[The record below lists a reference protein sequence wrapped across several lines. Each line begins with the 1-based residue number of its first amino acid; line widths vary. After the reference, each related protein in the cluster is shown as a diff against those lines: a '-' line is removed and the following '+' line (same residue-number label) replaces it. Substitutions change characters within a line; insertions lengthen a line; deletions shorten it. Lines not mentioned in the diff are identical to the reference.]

1 LAWNSFPNHPEGD
14 GKEAHMYAPTP
25 LALKPFFLSIT
36 VQNFK
41 TSLNGTGIVPTSQVC
56 VTAMLVL
63 FMMEL
68 LNIAVEWV
76 ACLLHIQEVTDS
88 NLEQ

>member
-1 LAWNSFPNHPEGD
+1 
-14 GKEAHMYAPTP
+14 MYAPTP

-68 LNIAVEWV
+68 LNIAVEWA